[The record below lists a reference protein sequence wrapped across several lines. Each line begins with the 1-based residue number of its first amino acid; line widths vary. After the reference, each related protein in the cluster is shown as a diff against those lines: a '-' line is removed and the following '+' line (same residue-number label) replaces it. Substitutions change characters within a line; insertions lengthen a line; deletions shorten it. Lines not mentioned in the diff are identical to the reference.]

1 MLLAPVISVTK
12 VLFESNTIV
21 RSLTTPLQFISSEKK
36 LKIAFGINWLV
47 LKKWK
52 AQNIGLTQYSPFEGK
67 RSTKG
72 GQGDER
78 VITFFV
84 CFSTLKGNIAGE
96 FRESKLK
103 LSPGGLLDIHGDLK
117 VIVKLNVKQ
126 RIITSFDWADLGSL
140 FYKWVKIFEKQII
153 EHKIIHLKEYKT

>member
-1 MLLAPVISVTK
+1 MISVTK
-12 VLFESNTIV
+12 VLFESCHYRQKSYNSSSVHFFREKTENSV
-21 RSLTTPLQFISSEKK
+21 WYKLTRTKK
-36 LKIAFGINWLV
+36 MKSPEYRFNSIQPIWR
-47 LKKWK
+47 KK
-52 AQNIGLTQYSPFEGK
+52 
-67 RSTKG
+67 STKG

-78 VITFFV
+78 VVNFFF
-84 CFSTLKGNIAGE
+84 CFSTLKGNVAGE

-103 LSPGGLLDIHGDLK
+103 LSPVGLLDIHGDLK

>member
-1 MLLAPVISVTK
+1 MKSP
-12 VLFESNTIV
+12 EY
-21 RSLTTPLQFISSEKK
+21 R
-36 LKIAFGINWLV
+36 
-47 LKKWK
+47 
-52 AQNIGLTQYSPFEGK
+52 LTQYSPFEVK
-67 RSTKG
+67 RSIKG
-72 GQGDER
+72 GQGDEI

-126 RIITSFDWADLGSL
+126 RIITSFD
-140 FYKWVKIFEKQII
+140 
-153 EHKIIHLKEYKT
+153 